1 MHNVRNSKMLLHV
14 CSPSDRVDQLRI
26 HRPSIHRRRRHHDL
40 TQPLLPDGIVAGAA
54 INVGNVLLLFCGGQF
69 RDPPGSTTFS
79 VTERYF

>member
-1 MHNVRNSKMLLHV
+1 MYAVPQIVLTNSEFTVHLSTDV
-14 CSPSDRVDQLRI
+14 AASP
-26 HRPSIHRRRRHHDL
+26 PAHHDL